1 MRLPRLFKTVSFRLA
16 AFTAAAFGVSVL
28 IVGTVVY
35 LTASTA
41 FDDQIHARMAAESS
55 ALFDIYRQSGL
66 AGLRQAIAARQ
77 GHRLYLGLEYGI
89 YDAHGAL
96 REGTLPAQR
105 PAPGWSRVTGPPDGD
120 EEPGESEEM
129 LVVAAPL
136 SDGLTLAVGDD
147 LQNREAF
154 DEAILKT
161 FGLGLVLSLA
171 LAAAGGA
178 LVSGVFL
185 RRVDAITQSAEAII
199 RGDMA
204 HRIPLRGTGDD
215 LDALSTTLNRMLD
228 RIAALVEAMRQVTN
242 DVAHDL
248 RTPIGRLRQS
258 LDDARRSSASEAE
271 LREAMRHAIEQ
282 TDAILETFAAL
293 LRIAQ
298 IESGSRR
305 AGFRAVDLSAIAEG
319 IVQTFSPAAE
329 DAGMT
334 LAARI
339 VPDVMTVGD
348 AELLTQMIVN
358 LIENAL
364 AHTPTGTRIEI
375 AVSGSDGGSAIAVSD
390 DGPGVPAEAR
400 SRIFQRFYR
409 LDASRGAGGSGLGL
423 SLVAAIAELHG
434 ATVALNDNAPGLR
447 VTVSLPRR

>member
-1 MRLPRLFKTVSFRLA
+1 VRLPRLLKSVSFRLA
-16 AFTAAAFGVSVL
+16 AFTAAAFGASVL
-28 IVGTVVY
+28 VLGTVVY
-35 LTASTA
+35 FTASSA

-55 ALFDIYRQSGL
+55 ALLDIYRQSGL
-66 AGLRQAIAARQ
+66 AGLRQAIATRQ

-89 YDAHGAL
+89 YDARGTL
-96 REGTLPAQR
+96 REGTLPPRR
-105 PAPGWSRVTGPPDGD
+105 PASGWSHVIGPPDGD

-129 LVVAAPL
+129 MVVATRLP
-136 SDGLTLAVGDD
+136 DGETLGVGDD
-147 LQNREAF
+147 LQSREEF

-161 FGLGLVLSLA
+161 FGLGLALSLT

-204 HRIPLRGTGDD
+204 HRIALRGTGDD

-228 RIAALVEAMRQVTN
+228 RIASLVEAMRQVTN
-242 DVAHDL
+242 DIAHDL

-258 LDDARRSSASEAE
+258 LDDARRSAGTEAE
-271 LREAMRHAIEQ
+271 LRDAMQRAIDQ
-282 TDAILETFAAL
+282 TDSILETFAAL

-298 IESGSRR
+298 IEAGSRR
-305 AGFRAVDLSAIAEG
+305 AGFRELDLSALVES

-334 LAARI
+334 LSAPIAPG
-339 VPDVMTVGD
+339 VTTAGDV
-348 AELLTQMIVN
+348 ELLTQMIVN

-364 AHTPTGTRIEI
+364 AHTPKGTHVVVALSKAGGGA
-375 AVSGSDGGSAIAVSD
+375 AVSVSD
-390 DGPGVPAEAR
+390 NGPGIPPGAR

-409 LDASRGAGGSGLGL
+409 LDASRRTGGSGLGL

-434 ATVALNDNAPGLR
+434 AGIVLDDNAPGLR
-447 VTVSLPRR
+447 VTVTLPHR